1 MGVLPNLGGGGV
13 EDGEAR
19 GGKFGAETVRGG
31 EIFGRTGGLAGG
43 EEFLLVGSGKGRV
56 SEEIEAE
63 PAVDGLPEFERVDGL
78 AVDEGKSGG
87 GVEVVV
93 ERGKEVGE
101 QVVD

>member
-19 GGKFGAETVRGG
+19 GGKFCTKAIRGG
-31 EIFGRTGGLAGG
+31 EIFGRAGGLAGG
-43 EEFLLVGSGKGRV
+43 EEFLLVRSGKGRV

-78 AVDEGKSGG
+78 AVDESKSGG

-93 ERGKEVGE
+93 ERG
-101 QVVD
+101 

>member
-13 EDGEAR
+13 ENGKTR
-19 GGKFGAETVRGG
+19 GGEFGAETVRGG
-31 EIFGRTGGLAGG
+31 EIFGRAGGLAGG
-43 EEFLLVGSGKGRV
+43 EEFLLVGSWKGRV

-78 AVDEGKSGG
+78 AVDEGKGGG

-93 ERGKEVGE
+93 ERG
-101 QVVD
+101 